1 MKTNQLNLF
10 KSDFIESLPTKPYCT
25 DELGVTFIR
34 PKITAINKKYIQV
47 NRPSTD
53 LYLVFDLD
61 YEYSA
66 LAWSDLNLPAPAW
79 AAKNPINGHSH
90 LGYALSVGVCTSSMA
105 RLAPLKYLAA
115 IQSAYTEIL
124 KADRSYARLLTKN
137 PLHEAWQTTW
147 WTDEK
152 YTLDYLADFVDL
164 TGHPLRGKES
174 YGLGRNC
181 ELFENVAHWA
191 YKEVREY
198 WSPDYKSK
206 WQDAVVSHTEALNT
220 QFIEPLPYSEVKSI
234 SKSIANFVIRHFSP
248 EKFRESQSI
257 KGRKGGLAGSIK
269 NKVKAGALGGAMSKG
284 GGRPSKSGFS
294 REERESL
301 VLEKKSQGLSNR
313 AIADDLNIS
322 SSTVSLIIR
331 NSK

>member
-1 MKTNQLNLF
+1 M
-10 KSDFIESLPTKPYCT
+10 
-25 DELGVTFIR
+25 GVTFIR
-34 PKITAINKKYIQV
+34 PKLTAINKKYIQV

-137 PLHEAWQTTW
+137 PLHDAWQTTW

-174 YGLGRNC
+174 HGLGRNC

-206 WQDAVVSHTEALNT
+206 WQDAVVSHTEALNA

-248 EKFRESQSI
+248 EKFRESQAI
-257 KGRKGGLAGSIK
+257 KGRKGGLAGSLE
-269 NKVKAGALGGAMSKG
+269 NKAKAGRISKG
-284 GGRPSKSGFS
+284 GGRPQFKNQQ
-294 REERESL
+294 L
-301 VLEKKSQGLSNR
+301 LTAIINKKAQGLSNR
-313 AIADDLNIS
+313 GIADDLNVS
-322 SSTVSLIIR
+322 ASTVSKYLKL
-331 NSK
+331 SVE

>member
-1 MKTNQLNLF
+1 MTIARCVLP
-10 KSDFIESLPTKPYCT
+10 DFIDSLPTKPYCT

-115 IQSAYTEIL
+115 IQSAYTQIL

-137 PLHEAWQTTW
+137 PLHDAWQTTW
-147 WTDEK
+147 WTNEK

-174 YGLGRNC
+174 HGLGRNC

-206 WQDAVVSHTEALNT
+206 WQDAVVSHTEALNA

-248 EKFRESQSI
+248 EKFRESQAI
-257 KGRKGGLAGSIK
+257 KGRKGGLAGSIESK
-269 NKVKAGALGGAMSKG
+269 AKAGALGGSKSKG
-284 GGRPSKSGFS
+284 GGRPN
-294 REERESL
+294 
-301 VLEKKSQGLSNR
+301 KKELLPKVIELKTLGYNNR
-313 AIADDLNIS
+313 AIAEDIGIGTATISRWLNQIS
-322 SSTVSLIIR
+322 KS
-331 NSK
+331 

>member
-1 MKTNQLNLF
+1 MIIARCVLP
-10 KSDFIESLPTKPYCT
+10 SFIESLPTKPYCT
-25 DELGVTFIR
+25 DELGVTDIR

-47 NRPSTD
+47 NPPSIV

-66 LAWSDLNLPAPAW
+66 LAWSDQNLPAPAW
-79 AAKNPINGHSH
+79 TAKNPINGHSH

-115 IQSAYTEIL
+115 IQSAYTEKL

-137 PLHEAWQTTW
+137 PLHDAWQTTW

-174 YGLGRNC
+174 HGLGRNC

-206 WQDAVVSHTEALNT
+206 WQDAVVSHTEALNA

-257 KGRKGGLAGSIK
+257 KGRKGGLAGSPE
-269 NKVKAGALGGAMSKG
+269 NKAKAGRISKG

-301 VLEKKSQGLSNR
+301 VLEKKAQGLSNR
-313 AIADDLNIS
+313 AIADDLSIS
-322 SSTVSLIIR
+322 SSTVSLILR

>member
-1 MKTNQLNLF
+1 M
-10 KSDFIESLPTKPYCT
+10 
-25 DELGVTFIR
+25 GVTFIR

-79 AAKNPINGHSH
+79 SAKNPINGHSH

-115 IQSAYTEIL
+115 IQSAYTQIL

-137 PLHEAWQTTW
+137 PLHDAWQTTW

-174 YGLGRNC
+174 HGLGRNC

-206 WQDAVVSHTEALNT
+206 WQDAVVSHTEALNA

-248 EKFRESQSI
+248 EKFRESQAI
-257 KGRKGGLAGSIK
+257 KGRKGGLAGSIESK
-269 NKVKAGALGGAMSKG
+269 AKAGALGGSKSKG
-284 GGRPSKSGFS
+284 GGRPN
-294 REERESL
+294 
-301 VLEKKSQGLSNR
+301 KKELLPKVIELKTLGYNNR
-313 AIADDLNIS
+313 AIAEDIGIGTATISRWLNQIS
-322 SSTVSLIIR
+322 KS
-331 NSK
+331 

>member
-1 MKTNQLNLF
+1 M
-10 KSDFIESLPTKPYCT
+10 
-25 DELGVTFIR
+25 GVTDIR

-47 NRPSTD
+47 NPPSIV

-66 LAWSDLNLPAPAW
+66 LAWSDQNLPAPAW
-79 AAKNPINGHSH
+79 TAKNPINGHSH

-115 IQSAYTEIL
+115 IQSAYTEKL

-137 PLHEAWQTTW
+137 PLHDAWQTTW

-174 YGLGRNC
+174 HGLGRNC

-206 WQDAVVSHTEALNT
+206 WQDAVVSHTEALNA

-248 EKFRESQSI
+248 EKFRESQTI
-257 KGRKGGLAGSIK
+257 KGRKGGLAGSIE
-269 NKVKAGALGGAMSKG
+269 NKVKAGALGGALSKG
-284 GGRPSKSGFS
+284 GGRPLSQNQQ
-294 REERESL
+294 L
-301 VLEKKSQGLSNR
+301 LTAIVNKKAQGLSNR
-313 AIADDLNIS
+313 RIAEDLNIS
-322 SSTVSLIIR
+322 TSTVSKYLKL
-331 NSK
+331 SLE

>member
-1 MKTNQLNLF
+1 
-10 KSDFIESLPTKPYCT
+10 
-25 DELGVTFIR
+25 
-34 PKITAINKKYIQV
+34 
-47 NRPSTD
+47 
-53 LYLVFDLD
+53 
-61 YEYSA
+61 EYSA

-137 PLHEAWQTTW
+137 PLHDAWQTTW

-174 YGLGRNC
+174 HGLGRNC

-206 WQDAVVSHTEALNT
+206 WQEAVVSHTEALNA

-248 EKFRESQSI
+248 EKFRESQAI
-257 KGRKGGLAGSIK
+257 KGRKGGQK
-269 NKVKAGALGGAMSKG
+269 SKG
-284 GGRPSKSGFS
+284 GGRPVGTVKPKSLSQTKPWEELGIS
-294 REERESL
+294 RATYYRN
-301 VLEKKSQGLSNR
+301 KN
-313 AIADDLNIS
+313 S
-322 SSTVSLIIR
+322 S
-331 NSK
+331 